1 MARAR
6 VSPLP
11 RAVRP
16 ARAVRLASVACFAV
30 FLGACRHHL
39 PVMSASELSHIHER
53 CAANVANGSFKLH
66 ATPSVGLGPR
76 APRGT
81 PVVVYGASWCVACE
95 DAAKYMQLEG
105 IPFVERDI
113 EDDAGEAASERAL
126 RAAGLAPTRSL
137 PVIDVRGTVTIG
149 FIPCVIDAAWSAD

>member
-1 MARAR
+1 M
-6 VSPLP
+6 
-11 RAVRP
+11 
-16 ARAVRLASVACFAV
+16 
-30 FLGACRHHL
+30 
-39 PVMSASELSHIHER
+39 
-53 CAANVANGSFKLH
+53 
-66 ATPSVGLGPR
+66 GPR